1 MSLFVDIRKRLGEFQ
16 LHVRL
21 ETDKGV
27 LGLLGASG
35 CGKSLTLQCIAG
47 ILVPDEGRIVLDGVT
62 LFDAGKRIN
71 LPPQKRRVGYL
82 FQQYALFPNMT
93 VGQNILCGLHR
104 EPNRAAKEHKLKEI
118 LTSLHLTGLASR
130 YPHQLSGGEQ
140 QRVALARILVGE
152 PNLLL
157 LDEPFS
163 ALDSQL
169 REQLQME
176 MQTLLTRFDRPALLV
191 THDRDEAYRLC
202 NQIALIAAGRV
213 ITQQQTKTLFTDPG
227 SRQAAAMTGC
237 KNIVAAQKTGPHEV
251 TVPDWGTRLIT
262 ATPLGD
268 GVCAI
273 GVRANHFDAAETQNR
288 YPIHQTGQME
298 EPFSY
303 MLKIRY
309 VNQAEHVP
317 DIWWRVPKAAVAA
330 PPEAVGIAPEHILP
344 LYE

>member
-1 MSLFVDIRKRLGEFQ
+1 MSLFVDIRKRLGGFQ
-16 LHVRL
+16 LDVRL
-21 ETDKGV
+21 EADGGV

-47 ILVPDEGRIVLDGVT
+47 ILSPDEGKITLDGVT
-62 LFDAGKRIN
+62 LFDSVAGIN

-82 FQQYALFPNMT
+82 FQHYALFPNMT
-93 VGQNILCGLHR
+93 VRQNVLCGLHR
-104 EPNRAAKEHKLKEI
+104 EPEREAKVRKLDEI
-118 LTSLHLTGLASR
+118 LNRLHLSGLESR
-130 YPHQLSGGEQ
+130 RPHELSGGEQ
-140 QRVALARILVGE
+140 QRVALARILVGG

-176 MQTLLTRFDRPALLV
+176 MQTLLARFDKPALLV

-202 NQIALIAAGRV
+202 GQIALINQGRIV
-213 ITQQQTKTLFTDPG
+213 TQQETKTLFADPG
-227 SRQAAAMTGC
+227 SRQAASMTGC
-237 KNIVAAQKTGPHEV
+237 KNIVVAQKTGEYEV
-251 TVPDWGTRLIT
+251 TVPDWGVRLVT
-262 ATPLGD
+262 AVPLRD
-268 GVCAI
+268 GLCAI

-288 YPIHQTGQME
+288 HPIIQTGQME

-303 MLKIRY
+303 MLQMRY
-309 VNQAEHVP
+309 ANQSAHTP
-317 DIWWRVPKAAVAA
+317 DIWWRVPKVDMTGL
-330 PPEAVGIAPEHILP
+330 PEAVGIAPEFVLP